1 MSKYSHKPC
10 GRLITLQSWGR
21 CRNENTFILILHGP
35 YQKKVFV
42 RQNNIGDHMFTHL
55 QVRNN
60 LIFIL
65 LWENE
70 QMHDYL
76 PNLSQHSPETWTGKS
91 SQYEAGPDCI
101 SPKASW
107 CQYVWARPWQAG
119 STQSLSDPQQL
130 QTTGKV
136 SMLSFWV
143 GFSLGS
149 AQNSSLWTGTNHWPH
164 NTQGSRAE
172 LYAAASTGV
181 LAGILLFLIWVV

>member
-1 MSKYSHKPC
+1 MRTHSFSSRMVPTKKSVLLDK
-10 GRLITLQSWGR
+10 T
-21 CRNENTFILILHGP
+21 ILE
-35 YQKKVFV
+35 V
-42 RQNNIGDHMFTHL
+42 TCSHL

-70 QMHDYL
+70 QMHASL
-76 PNLSQHSPETWTGKS
+76 PNLSQHSPETWTSES

-149 AQNSSLWTGTNHWPH
+149 VQNSSLWIGTNHWLR
-164 NTQGSRAE
+164 NTQGSRGE
-172 LYAAASTGV
+172 LYAVASTTV
-181 LAGILLFLIWVV
+181 PAGILLFLIWVV